1 MKTLRLVAALV
12 LGAFVSAIAL
22 PAVSD
27 AAELRWEVKSNYRYK
42 VQVAFYSQ
50 SRGHVWPG
58 RNRAY
63 PLNDYQTYT
72 YTLDCVRGE
81 RICFGAWVTGRGNT
95 YWGVGPDD
103 KYTCTSCCAVC
114 GGGPTRT
121 QVLN

>member
-12 LGAFVSAIAL
+12 LGAFIATATL
-22 PAVSD
+22 PSISE
-27 AAELRWEVKSNYRYK
+27 AAELQWTIKSNYRFK

-50 SRGHVWPG
+50 GRGHVWPG
-58 RNRAY
+58 AGRAY
-63 PLNDYQTYT
+63 ALNDYATHT
-72 YTLDCVRGE
+72 YTLECVRGE
-81 RICFGAWVTGRGNT
+81 RICFGGWVTGRGNT
-95 YWGVGPDD
+95 YWGVGPND